1 MKLKKQGAFFTAVFL
16 LLNIWL
22 ASAPAAATSAAENA
36 GAEGAADD
44 MWAQQSYQEYL
55 NGLSE
60 QNYTGESIVISGIDY
75 TAGTGAEVSAAGQDN
90 TPVLQTEE
98 DSFVEWSF
106 SVGKPGMYAF
116 RIGYYPTQG
125 NGSEIQRTILI
136 DGEVTVS
143 ELESVRFKRI
153 FRDAQPIERVDGGND
168 IRYEQEE
175 IFRKIEANVTDADGF
190 YGDALYFYLSEGTHT
205 IALRGIQ
212 EPMAVETITV
222 FSERSQLPGY
232 EEYLAANPAEDAAGV
247 LENGISIYEAEEM
260 LEKSDSVIYG
270 TSDITSPK
278 NSPYDYAY
286 QKLNVIDGSRWK
298 EAGQWITYQVTVAES
313 GYYHIGFRFRQKDAR
328 QSVRRLY
335 IDSSVP
341 FEEADQLVF
350 DQDDGWQVSLAG
362 GETPYRFYLEQGTH
376 DITLEIT
383 ASTIKD
389 SLISAEQYLDAL
401 NEINWSL
408 MTVLGTEPDTN
419 RDYQLE
425 TYMPQLKGQ
434 LADCAD
440 GLSRIAEEWN
450 TVAGQNDSGVA
461 EIRQLSELIR
471 GMSEKPSTIP
481 LRYSFFRD
489 SVSSFATLIENE
501 KLQPLTLD
509 YLFLAE
515 PGAALPAADSG
526 LLEKIKYG
534 FLRFLSSF
542 VHDYDSLNN
551 GASGQAI
558 KIWIGNGLS
567 GGRDQA
573 LVLNRLISQEFVP
586 VTGINA
592 DLQLVPAGTILTA
605 TLAGRGPDVALQLTG
620 SDPVNYAMRNAVL
633 PLSDFEDYPE
643 VAARFV
649 PSSLVGFTYL
659 DRVYALPETMDFPV
673 LFYRKDILNSL
684 GIDINS
690 LKTWDDVIN
699 VLPDIQAGNMN
710 FAIPAAYTS
719 YYLFLFQNGG
729 SLYDSDGTR
738 SMLGEKQ
745 ALDAFDTYMKFYQSY
760 SLPYSYSLETRIRSG
775 EIPLAVANYSTYNVV
790 KLAAPEIDGLWG
802 IAPVPGT
809 RQEDGSILSVAPN
822 TCAGCVIMSSADRPD
837 DCWEFIKWWTSAD
850 IQYKFGRELES
861 SMGMGA
867 RYNTANIE
875 AVSKLPWTA
884 QERTVILD
892 QAEQSVGIPEVPG
905 GYMTQRNVEFAIKAV
920 YTDNKDARNTLL
932 SYISAIDDE
941 IELKRKEFH
950 LDQ

>member
-1 MKLKKQGAFFTAVFL
+1 M

-55 NGLSE
+55 SGLSE

-125 NGSEIQRTILI
+125 NGSEIQRTVLI

-153 FRDAQPIERVDGGND
+153 FRDAQPIERVNKGND

-190 YGDALYFYLSEGTHT
+190 YGEALYFYLSEGSHT
-205 IALRGIQ
+205 IALKGIQ

-232 EEYLAANPAEDAAGV
+232 QEYLAANPAKDAAGV
-247 LENGISIYEAEEM
+247 LENGIAIYEAEEM

-270 TSDITSPK
+270 TSDITSPE

-440 GLSRIAEEWN
+440 GLSRIAEKWN

-515 PGAALPAADSG
+515 PGAVLPAADSG
-526 LLEKIKYG
+526 LLEKVKYG
-534 FLRFLSSF
+534 LLRFLSSF
-542 VHDYDSLNN
+542 VHDYDSLSN

-699 VLPDIQAGNMN
+699 VLPDIQASNMN

-729 SLYDSDGTR
+729 SLYDSEGTR

-745 ALDAFDTYMKFYQSY
+745 ALDAFYTYMKFYQSY

-775 EIPLAVANYSTYNVV
+775 EIPLAVANYSTYNVI

-822 TCAGCVIMSSADRPD
+822 TCAGCVILSGTERPD
-837 DCWEFIKWWTSAD
+837 ACWEFVKWWTSAD

-884 QERTVILD
+884 QERTVILA

-920 YTDNKDARNTLL
+920 YTDNKDARSTLL
-932 SYISAIDDE
+932 SYINAIDDE

-950 LDQ
+950 LDR